1 MRIIVIPVFI
11 LFAFAVI
18 WAQQG
23 LPFHNAWDMDLITV
37 MDLYQM
43 ADGILPQHINHTGMG
58 LYLIQRWAL
67 PLGNL
72 SAHTLSEVLNSP
84 LPLLP
89 IAEATVW
96 VRSLNVIPAVFI
108 LLGCTWGLVGLFNK
122 SQSKIAAISI
132 SLVIATWA
140 GLWGMQ
146 LFVVRSELYALG
158 FYSLA
163 FALIMQ
169 KRVHRYFP
177 LIMSVSI
184 LAGIGFLTKFQ
195 GFFLHAAILFLL
207 WESIPE
213 EHLPKLPSRSFAW
226 TILALFLG
234 ISFIS
239 LLSYIPNYFA
249 VFSPKKGPNL
259 FFIVALVGLC
269 LPLIA
274 IKLSKL
280 TNSILVLKSIRNIS
294 SIKPNAQVMNNI
306 GLPYWVVI
314 GLLSAF
320 FFHLFMFMSPSNTL
334 EYFFF
339 DWRMIF
345 LKLSSHNTP
354 QKEFLTQFWW
364 NLKFHLLPVSFLGAS
379 YFFFWKN
386 LNPRSKI
393 FSGLHAVLVVISLVL
408 VSRGRVQDTLWN
420 DVLIIWG
427 FRYFIPNLNSIP
439 KWVIPLSSVALIGWN
454 LTHLHTH
461 SADGIDY
468 APQPLARF
476 WQEPYE
482 SPNNQYTEIMSRV
495 KADPFSYEQ
504 TNLLANNYLTLR
516 ESLKELWGSPTVDL
530 KHVSL
535 ASPEFKDYLF
545 INPPRNE
552 SIIRPKNFILW
563 LGSIDVENFTD
574 CPLTPE
580 VVTRDDVRWRQIQI
594 GTKKCKIMSKKVQ
607 VALNFR
613 HLLNQTGS
621 LKE

>member
-1 MRIIVIPVFI
+1 MRITVIPVFI
-11 LFAFAVI
+11 LFAIAVV

-58 LYLIQRWAL
+58 LYLIQRLAW

-72 SAHTLSEVLNSP
+72 SAFTLTEVLNSP
-84 LPLLP
+84 IPLLP

-96 VRSLNVIPAVFI
+96 VRSLNVIPATLMI
-108 LLGCTWGLVGLFNK
+108 LGCTWGLVGLLNK
-122 SQSKIAAISI
+122 SQPKLAALSIA
-132 SLVIATWA
+132 LVIATWT

-146 LFVVRSELYALG
+146 IYFVRSELYSLG
-158 FYSLA
+158 FYSIA

-169 KRVHRYFP
+169 KRIHRFFP

-184 LAGIGFLTKFQ
+184 IAGIGFLTKFQ

-213 EHLPKLPSRSFAW
+213 EHLPKLPSRTFAW
-226 TILALFLG
+226 TALALFLG

-239 LLSYIPNYFA
+239 MLSYIPNYFA

-259 FFIVALVGLC
+259 FFIVTLIGLI

-274 IKLSKL
+274 VKLSKL
-280 TNSILVLKSIRNIS
+280 VNAITHFKTIRFVSRVTPHPQVISNIALS
-294 SIKPNAQVMNNI
+294 
-306 GLPYWVVI
+306 YWIVI
-314 GLLSAF
+314 GLLCAF
-320 FFHLFMFMSPSNTL
+320 FFHLFMFMSPGNTL

-364 NLKFHLLPVSFLGAS
+364 NLKFHLLPLIFWIAGLI
-379 YFFFWKN
+379 YCWKN
-386 LNPRSKI
+386 LSQKTRI
-393 FSGLHAVLVVISLVL
+393 FSSLHAVLVIVSLAL

-427 FRYFIPNLNSIP
+427 FRYLLPSLNSIP

-454 LTHLHTH
+454 MSHLHTH
-461 SADGIDY
+461 SADGVDY
-468 APQPLARF
+468 APMPLARF

-482 SPNNQYTEIMSRV
+482 SPTNQYTQIMSEL
-495 KADPFSYEQ
+495 KKDPFSYAQ
-504 TNLLANNYLTLR
+504 TNLLANHFFILR
-516 ESLKELWGSPTVDL
+516 ETLKEMWTTSTDL
-530 KHVSL
+530 KNIAL
-535 ASPEFKDYLF
+535 ANPDFKDYLL
-545 INPPRNE
+545 IIPPKDE
-552 SIIRPKNFILW
+552 SIIKPKNYILW
-563 LGSIDVENFTD
+563 LGAVDVENFTD

-580 VVTRDDVRWRQIQI
+580 VAIRGEVRWRQIQL
-594 GTKKCKIMSKKVQ
+594 GTKKCRIMSKKVQ

-613 HLLNQTGS
+613 NILNQTGN
-621 LKE
+621 LKD